1 MKQNSNRKTGKS
13 PVSKKVDVKAS
24 VKKTSLTLPRML
36 ASNHNE
42 ILLRK

>member
-1 MKQNSNRKTGKS
+1 MKQNSNRKADKN
-13 PVSKKVDVKAS
+13 PVSRKLDVKTP
-24 VKKTSLTLPRML
+24 VKKTGLTVTRML